1 MTPPVRTSTGALGR
15 ALRIALVVL
24 AVVAVVAVMVRLSV
38 WQWDRGRARGSLL
51 NYSYAIEWL
60 AFAVLTV
67 VGVVRL
73 WREGRSVAEQDA
85 PPEPGTG
92 GPLVGPPLQ
101 PGQELEEL
109 TWVRLRRRLGLSRD

>member
-1 MTPPVRTSTGALGR
+1 MTPPVRTSGGGLGR

-24 AVVAVVAVMVRLSV
+24 AVAAVVAVMVRLSV

-51 NYSYAIEWL
+51 NYSYAVEWL

-67 VGVVRL
+67 VGAVRL
-73 WREGRSVAEQDA
+73 WREGRSVADEER
-85 PPEPGTG
+85 PPERPAG